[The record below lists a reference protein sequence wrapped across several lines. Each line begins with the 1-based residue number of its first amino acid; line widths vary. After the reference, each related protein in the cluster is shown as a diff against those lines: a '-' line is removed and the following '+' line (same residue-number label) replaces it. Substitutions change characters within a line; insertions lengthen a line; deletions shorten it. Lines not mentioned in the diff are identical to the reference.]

1 MQDKAEQGRARQD
14 GKAKDHDIDVD
25 GLWTPNIGWADEGTR
40 GRGDEAAWRRGAAV
54 NNPNDGADEPRS
66 AYFTKQ
72 LVLGSIM
79 IQYRIPR
86 LIQPA
91 GRSSA
96 SAPAERKEGDRKSCW
111 TPQQPPATS
120 SRTEGVGACRDD
132 SQPSRAAAAP
142 SHQLLIER
150 RILWFRPEMPA
161 SWIKPSRRGV
171 ADHPG
176 PGTPATR
183 GDAVAVRGNRIMLT
197 PARTAPSQDDERTMN
212 HPNPGEDAEK
222 PGSKAETWH
231 CIADGKI
238 P

>member
-96 SAPAERKEGDRKSCW
+96 SAPEDEYPLCQR
-111 TPQQPPATS
+111 
-120 SRTEGVGACRDD
+120 
-132 SQPSRAAAAP
+132 
-142 SHQLLIER
+142 HQRLKT
-150 RILWFRPEMPA
+150 F
-161 SWIKPSRRGV
+161 S
-171 ADHPG
+171 
-176 PGTPATR
+176 GTPT
-183 GDAVAVRGNRIMLT
+183 L
-197 PARTAPSQDDERTMN
+197 
-212 HPNPGEDAEK
+212 K
-222 PGSKAETWH
+222 
-231 CIADGKI
+231 GKD
-238 P
+238 PLGA